1 MKKVR
6 ITLIKGTVRRLPVH
20 RANVAALGLRKIGQS
35 VEHNLTRTWSRSRR
49 SKMELN
55 TLNPG
60 KAAKGKSRKRIGR
73 GPGSG
78 WGTTAGRGQKGAGA
92 RKSAKAGRVAF
103 EGGQMPIH
111 RRIPKRGF
119 KHAGVEF
126 QIVNLKRLAG
136 VSVTDFDAKVLFD
149 QGFIKN
155 VELPVKVLAFGSID
169 KAINVKVNAISEKA
183 KAAIEAAGG
192 KVEII

>member
-1 MKKVR
+1 
-6 ITLIKGTVRRLPVH
+6 
-20 RANVAALGLRKIGQS
+20 
-35 VEHNLTRTWSRSRR
+35 
-49 SKMELN
+49 MELN

-60 KAAKGKSRKRIGR
+60 KAKVVKRKRIGR

-119 KHAGVEF
+119 KHAGIEF
-126 QIVNLKRLAG
+126 QIVNLKKLA
-136 VSVTDFDAKVLFD
+136 VCSVTEFDANVLVD
-149 QGFIKN
+149 QGFIRN
-155 VELPVKVLAFGSID
+155 VEQPVKILAFGSID
-169 KAINVKVNAISEKA
+169 KAITVKVDAISEKA

-192 KVEII
+192 KVEIV

>member
-1 MKKVR
+1 
-6 ITLIKGTVRRLPVH
+6 
-20 RANVAALGLRKIGQS
+20 
-35 VEHNLTRTWSRSRR
+35 
-49 SKMELN
+49 MELN
-55 TLNPG
+55 SLNPG
-60 KAAKGKSRKRIGR
+60 KAKVVKRKRIGR

-126 QIVNLKRLAG
+126 QIVNLKRLAAAN
-136 VSVTDFDAKVLFD
+136 VAEFDAKVLFD
-149 QGFIKN
+149 LGFIRN
-155 VELPVKVLAFGSID
+155 IEQPVKVLAFGAID

-183 KAAIEAAGG
+183 KSLIEAAGG
-192 KVEII
+192 KVEIV

>member
-1 MKKVR
+1 
-6 ITLIKGTVRRLPVH
+6 
-20 RANVAALGLRKIGQS
+20 
-35 VEHNLTRTWSRSRR
+35 
-49 SKMELN
+49 MELN
-55 TLNPG
+55 SLNPG
-60 KAAKGKSRKRIGR
+60 KAKVVKRKRIGR

-119 KHAGVEF
+119 KHAGIEF
-126 QIVNLKRLAG
+126 QIVNLKRLAAAN
-136 VSVTDFDAKVLFD
+136 VAEFDAKVLFD
-149 QGFIKN
+149 LGFIRN
-155 VELPVKVLAFGSID
+155 IEQPVKVLAFGAID

-183 KAAIEAAGG
+183 KALIEAAGG
-192 KVEII
+192 KVEIV

>member
-1 MKKVR
+1 
-6 ITLIKGTVRRLPVH
+6 
-20 RANVAALGLRKIGQS
+20 
-35 VEHNLTRTWSRSRR
+35 
-49 SKMELN
+49 MELN

-60 KAAKGKSRKRIGR
+60 KAAKGKGRKRIGR
-73 GPGSG
+73 GPGSC

-103 EGGQMPIH
+103 DGGQMPIH

-119 KHAGVEF
+119 KHAGIEF
-126 QIVNLKRLAG
+126 QIVNIKRLAAT
-136 VSVTDFDAKVLFD
+136 SVTEFDAQAMFD
-149 QGFIKN
+149 QGLIKDIDR
-155 VELPVKVLAFGSID
+155 PVKVLAFGTIE

>member
-1 MKKVR
+1 
-6 ITLIKGTVRRLPVH
+6 
-20 RANVAALGLRKIGQS
+20 
-35 VEHNLTRTWSRSRR
+35 
-49 SKMELN
+49 
-55 TLNPG
+55 
-60 KAAKGKSRKRIGR
+60 
-73 GPGSG
+73 
-78 WGTTAGRGQKGAGA
+78 
-92 RKSAKAGRVAF
+92 
-103 EGGQMPIH
+103 MPIH

>member
-1 MKKVR
+1 MKLHELSPAEGSK
-6 ITLIKGTVRRLPVH
+6 K
-20 RANVAALGLRKIGQS
+20 S
-35 VEHNLTRTWSRSRR
+35 V
-49 SKMELN
+49 
-55 TLNPG
+55 
-60 KAAKGKSRKRIGR
+60 KRIGR
-73 GPGSG
+73 GPASG
-78 WGTTAGRGQKGAGA
+78 QGKTAGKGHKGQKA
-92 RKSAKAGRVAF
+92 RSGGGVRIGF
-103 EGGQMPIH
+103 EGGQMPLA

>member
-1 MKKVR
+1 
-6 ITLIKGTVRRLPVH
+6 
-20 RANVAALGLRKIGQS
+20 
-35 VEHNLTRTWSRSRR
+35 
-49 SKMELN
+49 MELN

-119 KHAGVEF
+119 KHAGIEF
-126 QIVNLKRLAG
+126 QIVNLKRLAAAN
-136 VSVTDFDAKVLFD
+136 VAEFDAKVLFD
-149 QGFIKN
+149 LGFIRNIDK
-155 VELPVKVLAFGSID
+155 PVKVLAFGAID

-183 KAAIEAAGG
+183 KALIEAAGG
-192 KVEII
+192 KVEIV

>member
-1 MKKVR
+1 
-6 ITLIKGTVRRLPVH
+6 
-20 RANVAALGLRKIGQS
+20 
-35 VEHNLTRTWSRSRR
+35 
-49 SKMELN
+49 MELN

-60 KAAKGKSRKRIGR
+60 KAKVVKRKRIGR

-119 KHAGVEF
+119 KHAGLEY
-126 QIVNLKRLAG
+126 QIVNLKKLA
-136 VSVTDFDAKVLFD
+136 SASATEFDAKVMFD
-149 QGFIKN
+149 LGMVRN
-155 VELPVKVLAFGSID
+155 VKEPIKVLAFGTVD

-183 KAAIEAAGG
+183 KNLIEAAGG

>member
-1 MKKVR
+1 
-6 ITLIKGTVRRLPVH
+6 
-20 RANVAALGLRKIGQS
+20 
-35 VEHNLTRTWSRSRR
+35 
-49 SKMELN
+49 MELN

-60 KAAKGKSRKRIGR
+60 KA
-73 GPGSG
+73 GSG

-126 QIVNLKRLAG
+126 QIVNLKRLAAAN
-136 VSVTDFDAKVLFD
+136 VAEFDAKVLFD
-149 QGFIKN
+149 LGFIRN
-155 VELPVKVLAFGSID
+155 IEQPVKVLAFGAID

-183 KAAIEAAGG
+183 KALIEAAGG
-192 KVEII
+192 KVEIV

>member
-1 MKKVR
+1 
-6 ITLIKGTVRRLPVH
+6 
-20 RANVAALGLRKIGQS
+20 
-35 VEHNLTRTWSRSRR
+35 
-49 SKMELN
+49 MELN

-60 KAAKGKSRKRIGR
+60 KAKVVKRKRIGR

-119 KHAGVEF
+119 KHAGIEF
-126 QIVNLKRLAG
+126 QIVNLKRLAASN
-136 VSVTDFDAKVLFD
+136 VAEFDAKVLFD
-149 QGFIKN
+149 LGFIRNIEK
-155 VELPVKVLAFGSID
+155 PVKVLAFGAID

-183 KAAIEAAGG
+183 KALIEAAGG
-192 KVEII
+192 KVEIV

>member
-1 MKKVR
+1 
-6 ITLIKGTVRRLPVH
+6 
-20 RANVAALGLRKIGQS
+20 
-35 VEHNLTRTWSRSRR
+35 
-49 SKMELN
+49 MELN
-55 TLNPG
+55 SLNPG
-60 KAAKGKSRKRIGR
+60 KAKVVKRKRIGR

-126 QIVNLKRLAG
+126 QIVNLKRLAAAN
-136 VSVTDFDAKVLFD
+136 VAEFDAKVLFD
-149 QGFIKN
+149 LGFIRNIEK
-155 VELPVKVLAFGSID
+155 PVKVLAFGTVD
-169 KAINVKVNAISEKA
+169 KAINVKVNAISEAA
-183 KAAIEAAGG
+183 KSAIEAAGG
-192 KVEII
+192 KVEIV

>member
-1 MKKVR
+1 
-6 ITLIKGTVRRLPVH
+6 
-20 RANVAALGLRKIGQS
+20 
-35 VEHNLTRTWSRSRR
+35 
-49 SKMELN
+49 MELN

-126 QIVNLKRLAG
+126 QIVNLKRLAA
-136 VSVTDFDAKVLFD
+136 VSATEFDAKVLFD
-149 QGFIKN
+149 LGFIKS

-183 KAAIEAAGG
+183 KSAIEAAGG

>member
-1 MKKVR
+1 
-6 ITLIKGTVRRLPVH
+6 
-20 RANVAALGLRKIGQS
+20 
-35 VEHNLTRTWSRSRR
+35 
-49 SKMELN
+49 MELN

-60 KAAKGKSRKRIGR
+60 KAKVVKRKRIGR

-92 RKSAKAGRVAF
+92 RKSAQAGRVAF

-119 KHAGVEF
+119 KHAGIEF
-126 QIVNLKRLAG
+126 QIVNLKRLAA
-136 VSVTDFDAKVLFD
+136 VSATEFDAKVLFD
-149 QGFIKN
+149 LGFIRNIEK
-155 VELPVKVLAFGSID
+155 PVKVLAFGTID

-183 KAAIEAAGG
+183 KAMIEAAGG
-192 KVEII
+192 KVEIV

>member
-1 MKKVR
+1 
-6 ITLIKGTVRRLPVH
+6 
-20 RANVAALGLRKIGQS
+20 
-35 VEHNLTRTWSRSRR
+35 
-49 SKMELN
+49 MELN

-60 KAAKGKSRKRIGR
+60 KAKVVKRKRIGR

-92 RKSAKAGRVAF
+92 RKSAQAGRVAF

-119 KHAGVEF
+119 KHAGIEF
-126 QIVNLKRLAG
+126 QIVNLKKLA
-136 VSVTDFDAKVLFD
+136 SADKTEMFDIKVLAD
-149 QGFIKN
+149 LGFVRDIDK
-155 VELPVKVLAFGSID
+155 PVKVLGFGTIE

-192 KVEII
+192 KVEIV

>member
-6 ITLIKGTVRRLPVH
+6 ITLIKGTVRRLPMH

-35 VEHNLTRTWSRSRR
+35 VEHVLTPSIQG
-49 SKMELN
+49 MINALN

-92 RKSAKAGRVAF
+92 RKSAQAGRVAF

-119 KHAGVEF
+119 KSHFAKDT
-126 QIVNLKRLAG
+126 QIVNLKKLASC
-136 VSVTDFDAKVLFD
+136 SVTDFDAQAMFD

-155 VELPVKVLAFGSID
+155 IELPIKVLAFGTID

-183 KAAIEAAGG
+183 KAMIEAAGG
-192 KVEII
+192 KVEIV

>member
-1 MKKVR
+1 
-6 ITLIKGTVRRLPVH
+6 
-20 RANVAALGLRKIGQS
+20 
-35 VEHNLTRTWSRSRR
+35 
-49 SKMELN
+49 MELT

-60 KAAKGKSRKRIGR
+60 KAKVVKRKRIGR

-119 KHAGVEF
+119 KHAGIEF
-126 QIVNLKRLAG
+126 QIVNLKRLAA
-136 VSVTDFDAKVLFD
+136 VSATEFDAKVLFD
-149 QGFIKN
+149 LGFIRN
-155 VELPVKVLAFGSID
+155 VEKPVKVLAFGAID

-183 KAAIEAAGG
+183 KALIEAAGG
-192 KVEII
+192 KVEIV

>member
-1 MKKVR
+1 
-6 ITLIKGTVRRLPVH
+6 
-20 RANVAALGLRKIGQS
+20 
-35 VEHNLTRTWSRSRR
+35 
-49 SKMELN
+49 MELN

-60 KAAKGKSRKRIGR
+60 KAKVVKRKRIGR

-119 KHAGVEF
+119 KHAGIEF
-126 QIVNLKRLAG
+126 QIVNLKKLAAC
-136 VSVTDFDAKVLFD
+136 SVTEFDAKVLFD

-155 VELPVKVLAFGSID
+155 VEKPVKVLAFGAMD

>member
-1 MKKVR
+1 
-6 ITLIKGTVRRLPVH
+6 
-20 RANVAALGLRKIGQS
+20 
-35 VEHNLTRTWSRSRR
+35 
-49 SKMELN
+49 MELN

-119 KHAGVEF
+119 KHAGIEF
-126 QIVNLKRLAG
+126 QIVNLKRLAAAN
-136 VSVTDFDAKVLFD
+136 VAEFDAKVLFD
-149 QGFIKN
+149 LGFIRN
-155 VELPVKVLAFGSID
+155 IEQPVKVLAFGAID

-183 KAAIEAAGG
+183 KALIEAAGG
-192 KVEII
+192 KVEIV

>member
-1 MKKVR
+1 
-6 ITLIKGTVRRLPVH
+6 
-20 RANVAALGLRKIGQS
+20 
-35 VEHNLTRTWSRSRR
+35 
-49 SKMELN
+49 MELN
-55 TLNPG
+55 SLNPG

-73 GPGSG
+73 GPGSS

-92 RKSAKAGRVAF
+92 RKSAQAGRVAF

-119 KHAGVEF
+119 KHAGIEF
-126 QIVNLKRLAG
+126 QIVNLKRLAAC
-136 VSVTDFDAKVLFD
+136 SVTEFDAKVLFD
-149 QGFIKN
+149 QGFIKK
-155 VELPVKVLAFGSID
+155 VDLPVKILAFGSID